1 MTTLENSSR
10 LNALVQSVGLAAVP
24 YAVCIVACDR
34 YFTLLW
40 ANAAFY
46 RLMGCSEE
54 EMGFRYARRLSAL
67 WDQGA
72 SDELARLAQSEPAP
86 THARQAGAGASDA
99 TQFRHCVK
107 TAAATRELR
116 TSAVRLPFDDGSAIC
131 CFSSDCS
138 REAQL
143 EEGIEQLRSLMQ
155 CVSTTSGIEAFSYDA
170 ETRIARIMS
179 SSHVLSRLGEDFAI
193 CPDFPEA
200 MVSAG
205 LVHPED
211 EEAFLRV
218 FSESPESCL
227 LSPARPG
234 QGIRASCDVRM
245 GPPEEG
251 SDRWRWYRL
260 TLVNCR
266 NEFLPGGSSGGGVL
280 MDITEHKEL
289 VVKYLNETQFYYAML
304 AEREAYAHVDATANV
319 IMKVGGIWNLYN
331 ELTATASYWD
341 IVGEFIGKVVH
352 PDDRAH
358 YLEIMRCENFIS
370 SFDNGIDHLECEFR
384 RIVEQNKMV
393 WMKLAVHL
401 LKDPANGHVLAL
413 LTIMNIDKKKRQEL
427 MLQSSSERDPLT
439 GTLHKKAAEVAIR
452 TRLRGAAPHDVSAF
466 MILDIDDFKRINDQ
480 CGHKAGDAALIRFVE
495 AVRSVEGKDDVLG
508 RFGGDEFILFLSKA
522 FDEAHVA
529 TLLDDLLARLERE
542 ASPLLSCSV
551 GVAMLEG
558 EALYDEAF
566 RRADVALYEAKAA
579 GKGAYRFYRDGERQ
593 AEGKGLTSSRRKRSS
608 AESAASGARADDAEA
623 SPPFEGLL
631 AAQAEDGPTF
641 ADFLSGQGEVAYLV
655 DPDTFSLIC
664 GNQAFY
670 DRIGETPSSCVGM
683 KCFEAMQGRTTPCP
697 FCSKANWSTDKFF
710 MWKNNNEALEQE
722 FLIKNKLVSWQGREV
737 LLAIAVDISNDKS
750 IVDSLDNGIAEGH
763 YLLAGIQQMNAA
775 ESLADVL
782 DCALATVAG
791 FFRADRVRFWS
802 RESADASFQC
812 TVTWSRKQSSL
823 RPSLPDNRGLDT
835 WLIGND
841 WNEPIMVESP
851 EMVLRSSFALYRYMT
866 DNDVANMRWAA
877 LRDGAQDASPREFLS
892 VENLHVNLQNV
903 SFLEQFAAFV
913 VAELRRRRMMDELL
927 HASSHD
933 DLTGLLNRD
942 CYERRVAQ
950 FDADHVE
957 SVGVVSAN
965 VNDMKRINAAKGFAA
980 GNYYLKQFAAMLIEE
995 FSRNDVY
1002 RLNGDEFAVIVCNL
1016 PREELERRIR
1026 GLRDLVDSNGLFTS
1040 AIGYSWDEV
1049 EKSVPVLTEQAVVAM
1064 EADKRRFHDAVGG
1077 DAVDDARRATLR
1089 SMVAAIE
1096 DGRFLVYLQ
1105 PKVSLDDGEVIGAE
1119 ALVRYRDAKHGIM
1132 PPGRFIQALEEN
1144 GLIRHVDLFVFEQAC
1159 RLVERWG
1166 REGRAVPV
1174 SVNLSRRTVLDSDII
1189 PSMESIAGRYDIDR
1203 SLLEIEITESFATV
1217 GKGVLYQTAADLLT
1231 AGFSLSLDD
1240 FGTKYTDL
1248 SILSSIDFNMIKLDK
1263 SLIDALGADRTKQI
1277 VVKHIIGMCDELR
1290 IEVIA
1295 EGVETEEQER
1305 LLRALGCRL
1314 GQGYR
1319 YGRPLPVED
1328 FERAFL
1334 LAASG
1339 DLEGPSRV

>member
-1 MTTLENSSR
+1 MATLENLSHFD
-10 LNALVQSVGLAAVP
+10 ALAESVGLAVVP
-24 YAVCIVACDR
+24 SAACIVACDR

-40 ANAAFY
+40 ANDAFY
-46 RLMGCSEE
+46 RLMGCSEQ

-67 WDQGA
+67 WDEDA
-72 SDELARLAQSEPAP
+72 SDNLARLARGEFGSDA
-86 THARQAGAGASDA
+86 AGASRTA
-99 TQFRHCVK
+99 EFRHCVK
-107 TAAATRELR
+107 TASATRELR
-116 TSAVRLPFDDGSAIC
+116 TSAVRLLFDDDAVIC

-143 EEGIEQLRSLMQ
+143 EAGIDQLRSLMQ
-155 CVSTTSGIEAFSYDA
+155 CVSTTSGLEAFSYDV
-170 ETRIARIMS
+170 ETRAARVIS
-179 SSHVLSRLGEDFAI
+179 SSRVLNRLCDGSI
-193 CPDFPEA
+193 CPDFPDA
-200 MVSAG
+200 MVDAG

-218 FSESPESCL
+218 FSEPPDSCSPTPERS
-227 LSPARPG
+227 
-234 QGIRASCDVRM
+234 IRASCDVRL
-245 GPPEEG
+245 GGADAETG
-251 SDRWRWYRL
+251 RWRWYRL

-266 NEFLPGGSSGGGVL
+266 NEYLPGGSSGGGVL
-280 MDITEHKEL
+280 TDITEHKEL
-289 VVKYLNETQFYYAML
+289 IMKYLNETQFYYAML

-331 ELTATASYWD
+331 ELVATASYWD
-341 IVGEFIGKVVH
+341 IVGEFMGKVVH

-358 YLEIMRCENFIS
+358 YTEIMRCENFIS
-370 SFDNGIDHLECEFR
+370 SLENGIDHLECEFR

-401 LKDPANGHVLAL
+401 LRDPATGHVLAL

-427 MLQSSSERDPLT
+427 MLQSTSERDPLT
-439 GTLHKKAAEVAIR
+439 GTLHKKAAEAAIR
-452 TRLRGAAPHDVSAF
+452 ARLRSAAPCDVSAF
-466 MILDIDDFKRINDQ
+466 MILDIDDFKRINDER
-480 CGHKAGDAALIRFVE
+480 GHKAGDAALIRFIEV
-495 AVRSVEGKDDVLG
+495 VRSVEGKDDVLG
-508 RFGGDEFILFLSKA
+508 RFGGDEFILFVSKA
-522 FDEAHVA
+522 FDEAHVT
-529 TLLDDLLARLERE
+529 TLLDDLLERLARD
-542 ASPLLSCSV
+542 AAPSLSCSV

-558 EALYDEAF
+558 EASYDEAF
-566 RRADVALYEAKAA
+566 RRADIALYEAKAA
-579 GKGAYRFYRDGERQ
+579 GKGVCRFYRDAARQ
-593 AEGKGLTSSRRKRSS
+593 DEEEGLTSMRRKRSAAASPPAS
-608 AESAASGARADDAEA
+608 AETAASGAQEDAARA
-623 SPPFEGLL
+623 SLSFEDLL
-631 AAQAEDGPTF
+631 AAQAGGAPTF
-641 ADFLSGQGEVAYLV
+641 ADFLSEQGEIAYLV

-670 DRIGETPSSCVGM
+670 DRIGETPSSCMGM
-683 KCFEAMQGRTTPCP
+683 KCYEAMQGRTTPCP

-750 IVDSLDNGIAEGH
+750 IVDSLDNGMAEGH

-791 FFRADRVRFWS
+791 FFRADCVRFWT
-802 RESADASFQC
+802 RESAEATYRC
-812 TVTWSRKQSSL
+812 TVTWSRKPGAL
-823 RPSLPDNRGLDT
+823 RPNLPDNRGLDT
-835 WLIGND
+835 WLISND
-841 WNEPIMVESP
+841 WSEPIMVESP
-851 EMVLRSSFALYRYMT
+851 EAVLRSSFALYRYMV
-866 DNDVANMRWAA
+866 DNDVDNMRWAV
-877 LRDGAQDASPREFLS
+877 LRDGAQDVVPSEFLS

-913 VAELRRRRMMDELL
+913 VAELRKRRMMDELL

-942 CYERRVAQ
+942 CYERRIAQ
-950 FDADHVE
+950 FDADGVE

-980 GNYYLKQFAAMLIEE
+980 GNYYLKQFAIMLTDE
-995 FSRNDVY
+995 FSHNDVY
-1002 RLNGDEFAVIVCNL
+1002 RLNGDEFAVIACNL

-1026 GLRDLVDSNGLFTS
+1026 GLRDLVDSNGLFTT
-1040 AIGYSWDEV
+1040 AIGFSWDEV
-1049 EKSVPVLTEQAVVAM
+1049 EKNVSELTEQAVAAM
-1064 EADKRRFHDAVGG
+1064 EADKRRFHDTAG
-1077 DAVDDARRATLR
+1077 DGTTDDDRRASLR
-1089 SMVAAIE
+1089 RMVAAIE
-1096 DGRFLVYLQ
+1096 NGLFLVYLQ
-1105 PKVSLDDGEVIGAE
+1105 PKVSLETGEVIGAE
-1119 ALVRYRDAKHGIM
+1119 ALVRYRDARRGIIA
-1132 PPGRFIQALEEN
+1132 PGRFIQVLEEN
-1144 GLIRHVDLFVFEQAC
+1144 GLIRHVDLFVFEQTC
-1159 RLVERWG
+1159 RLIEGWG

-1189 PSMESIAGRYDIDR
+1189 SSMESIARRYDIDR

-1290 IEVIA
+1290 IDVIA
-1295 EGVETEEQER
+1295 EGVETAEQEQ
-1305 LLRALGCRL
+1305 LLRGLGCRL
-1314 GQGYR
+1314 GQGYL
-1319 YGRPLPVED
+1319 YSRPLPVED
-1328 FERAFL
+1328 FEHAFL
-1334 LAASG
+1334 AAEPE
-1339 DLEGPSRV
+1339 DPEGVEGRA